1 MTARIVASLAALL
14 AAAPATAYQQTTTA
28 DGRFGLRWTGTS
40 VPWVLNT
47 SRSFSSPSCQAGGAI
62 DPAQDAVRAAFS
74 AWETATRSGEAAP
87 CSRLALP
94 FGGPS
99 PSIRVA
105 GIGSSSTASEH
116 LVVFRAGWCS
126 ANPAAVADTCYAAG
140 DCGNEYNCFDDQGGL
155 GRNVLALTTVIYAP
169 SSGAIADADME
180 IVDWDGALGSL
191 QSPPPDGWYWTCLD
205 PGSQSSHCTFYGQ
218 EGCAFMD
225 LQNTATHE
233 AGHFIGLAHPCET
246 DPGTAQQNG
255 VPVCTGSAMA
265 STTMYPS
272 AAPGETGKRTLD
284 QDDVNGVCTVY
295 STSQAPSPDGGR
307 DSGGGCGSGGATPA
321 GLIALG
327 LALVFLRPRRRR
339 ARG

>member
-1 MTARIVASLAALL
+1 MTARLVASLLALL
-14 AAAPATAYQQTTTA
+14 AAVPAMAYQQTKTA
-28 DGRFGLRWTGTS
+28 AGVGLRWTGTS
-40 VPWVLNT
+40 VTWVLNT
-47 SRSFSSPSCQAGGAI
+47 SRAFSSPSCQPDGTT
-62 DPAQDAVRAAFS
+62 DPAEAAVRAAFT
-74 AWETATRSGEAAP
+74 AWDTATRAGESAR
-87 CSRLALP
+87 CTRLALP
-94 FGGPS
+94 FGGIS
-99 PSIRVA
+99 SSIRIA
-105 GIGSSSTASEH
+105 GLGSSSTVSEH

-126 ANPAAVADTCYAAG
+126 ANPTAVADACYDAG
-140 DCGNEYNCFDDQGGL
+140 DCGNKYNCFDDQGGL
-155 GRNVLALTTVIYAP
+155 GRNVLALTTVIYSP

-180 IVDWDGALGSL
+180 IVDWDGAIGSL

-205 PGSQSSHCTFYGQ
+205 PGGQSSHCTFYGQ
-218 EGCAFMD
+218 DGCAFMD

-246 DPGTAQQNG
+246 DPGTAQQSG
-255 VPVCTGSAMA
+255 VPVCSGAAMA

-284 QDDVNGVCTVY
+284 PDDVNGVCAVY
-295 STSQAPSPDGGR
+295 STSQSSPSDGR
-307 DSGGGCGSGGATPA
+307 DSGGGGCGTGGATPV